1 MQVSNRA
8 SQTTAYYEALRA
20 IRELNPEDW
29 LDILVDVTNMLRAA
43 PLHRSRHSVMELE
56 GLGAEFWQQIDIDEY
71 IKAERASWVCSD
83 SLKTERCPSGG

>member
-1 MQVSNRA
+1 MHISNRV

-43 PLHRSRHSVMELE
+43 PPSLRSRHSVMELE
-56 GLGAEFWQQIDIDEY
+56 GLGAELWQQIDIDEY
-71 IKAERASWVCSD
+71 IEAERASWN
-83 SLKTERCPSGG
+83 G

>member
-29 LDILVDVTNMLRAA
+29 LDILVDVSNMLRAA
-43 PLHRSRHSVMELE
+43 SSRRSRHSVMELE
-56 GLGAEFWQQIDIDEY
+56 GLGAELWQQIDIDEY
-71 IKAERASWVCSD
+71 IEAERASWN
-83 SLKTERCPSGG
+83 G

>member
-43 PLHRSRHSVMELE
+43 PSHRSRHSVMELE
-56 GLGAEFWQQIDIDEY
+56 GLGAELWQQIDIDEY
-71 IKAERASWVCSD
+71 IEAERASWN
-83 SLKTERCPSGG
+83 G